1 MPSGAKTDDDI
12 DLKPS
17 RRARRD
23 WVAVNLGVDMMAI
36 EALDLAVAQS
46 PREQLPVLVNRLRD
60 IMQPL
65 VDAPRADLDEVSA
78 AMHQARDVQ
87 TALRGV
93 ITAETIAGI
102 RRQMAGLEQAVA
114 AALRAIATVDERRRE
129 LIAEAHGLAC
139 TTEAGDAT
147 EGALIAIFSEQKAAV
162 EAAFAKP
169 PLSRP
174 QIQEAETALAAARKA
189 IQDIALAVDAR
200 LGARRLKLV
209 EAANALRYEADAD
222 PEKEKAEIAGFE
234 AERSRV
240 TGLPAND
247 LTGVVLDDAE
257 RHLNLATEAI
267 RIIAEAVRVRHEAWA
282 GDIRRRAD
290 ALVKPFLDDQT
301 IDPSVWAVPRAT
313 REEIE
318 KVLVSS

>member
-114 AALRAIATVDERRRE
+114 
-129 LIAEAHGLAC
+129 
-139 TTEAGDAT
+139 
-147 EGALIAIFSEQKAAV
+147 
-162 EAAFAKP
+162 
-169 PLSRP
+169 
-174 QIQEAETALAAARKA
+174 
-189 IQDIALAVDAR
+189 
-200 LGARRLKLV
+200 
-209 EAANALRYEADAD
+209 
-222 PEKEKAEIAGFE
+222 
-234 AERSRV
+234 
-240 TGLPAND
+240 
-247 LTGVVLDDAE
+247 
-257 RHLNLATEAI
+257 
-267 RIIAEAVRVRHEAWA
+267 
-282 GDIRRRAD
+282 
-290 ALVKPFLDDQT
+290 
-301 IDPSVWAVPRAT
+301 
-313 REEIE
+313 
-318 KVLVSS
+318 